1 LNSDNY
7 KPETEFEKIEF
18 KDLITKIRSIE
29 PDKFSEKFDS
39 DFSTELQRLDTSKFK
54 RSDEY
59 YTLFD
64 IFNSFKFS
72 KYRYTIGFAAV
83 IIIIVISYLFLV
95 NSQLSVTE
103 EYLVLLEKHITYQ
116 EELTQ
121 LDTDENNIIDTY
133 RADLNND
140 GEFDLFKYDKDENQ
154 LIESAACD
162 LNYDGIIDVQILDKD
177 SNGTLEYY
185 VLDVNFDGKFDFS
198 GYDFD
203 NDGKLD
209 RVEQI

>member
-18 KDLITKIRSIE
+18 KDLITKISSIE
-29 PDKFSEKFDS
+29 PDKFSDKFDS
-39 DFSTELQRLDTSKFK
+39 ELSSELQKLDTSKFK

-59 YTLFD
+59 YTIAD

-72 KYRYTIGFAAV
+72 KYRYTIGLAAV
-83 IIIIVISYLFLV
+83 IVIIVISYLFIID
-95 NSQLSVTE
+95 SQLSVTE
-103 EYLVLLEKHITYQ
+103 EYMVLLEKHTTYQ

-140 GEFDLFKYDKDENQ
+140 GEFDLFKYDKDEDQ
-154 LIESAACD
+154 RIESAACD
-162 LNYDGIIDVQILDKD
+162 LNYDGIIDVQILDRD

-198 GYDFD
+198 AYDID
-203 NDGKLD
+203 NDGKID
-209 RVEQI
+209 RYEKI